1 MRRRRPTTRRYCPPA
16 AQRAYRGAFWA
27 ALPAGASSS
36 GPAPGGKV
44 GRGRGVGGAPGLAA
58 SGAPRPCCIR
68 CTTALLH
75 QVHLGAPAR
84 GAHRAPG
91 WPGPLHLIPSVWQ
104 GAQSRRQAQNA
115 VLWQVAAACLRCHVP
130 ALSTMKQVRTA
141 FLSYFPGGMQAAPEW
156 SSASGLAALA
166 LLERELAARFVG
178 GAFTSNTPVADVRR
192 AHLPVLLY
200 WTSAQLRSQAVKPAV
215 ARRHP
220 EMVACLSSGP
230 A

>member
-1 MRRRRPTTRRYCPPA
+1 MVRIAR
-16 AQRAYRGAFWA
+16 Q
-27 ALPAGASSS
+27 AGLGPCASYLDF
-36 GPAPGGKV
+36 G
-44 GRGRGVGGAPGLAA
+44 
-58 SGAPRPCCIR
+58 
-68 CTTALLH
+68 TALD
-75 QVHLGAPAR
+75 QKGK
-84 GAHRAPG
+84 
-91 WPGPLHLIPSVWQ
+91 
-104 GAQSRRQAQNA
+104 NNM
-115 VLWQVAAACLRCHVP
+115 VLSPVAAACLSHVP
-130 ALSTMKQVRTA
+130 AAFSTMPKVRAA

-178 GAFTSNTPVADVRR
+178 GAFTSNTPVADVRW

-220 EMVACLSSGP
+220 EMVACLSSGRIRGGRQR

>member
-1 MRRRRPTTRRYCPPA
+1 M
-16 AQRAYRGAFWA
+16 
-27 ALPAGASSS
+27 
-36 GPAPGGKV
+36 
-44 GRGRGVGGAPGLAA
+44 
-58 SGAPRPCCIR
+58 
-68 CTTALLH
+68 
-75 QVHLGAPAR
+75 
-84 GAHRAPG
+84 
-91 WPGPLHLIPSVWQ
+91 
-104 GAQSRRQAQNA
+104 
-115 VLWQVAAACLRCHVP
+115 P

-141 FLSYFPGGMQAAPEW
+141 FLSLYFPGGMQAAPEW